1 MNRYEELEMELN
13 SIDRRKKEINEEM
26 TNISKKPALGDE
38 YYFISNGMD
47 VAMTVNTETQGDID
61 MFQGFNYFETE
72 EETQVMAD
80 KFKAMLKEYKTNPK
94 KNLYI
99 KYDSFNEKLY
109 YGRLGDKTNIVYK
122 DGTNAHVGDIV
133 IVTSKDCITKLYNR
147 SHHSFIFKTDYYED
161 GAVMGFATDIRDFN
175 ARYNI
180 TKHTDW
186 SELEEGYKYDIF
198 EDIFVTSEPPVLDS
212 LEELDNE

>member
-1 MNRYEELEMELN
+1 MNRYEELEMELK
-13 SIDRRKKEINEEM
+13 SINKRKNEINEEM
-26 TNISKKPALGDE
+26 DSILKIPELSNS
-38 YYFISNGMD
+38 YYFITNGMD
-47 VAMTVNTETQGDID
+47 VMRTVNTGSQGDNEI
-61 MFQGFNYFETE
+61 FEGFNYFETE
-72 EETQVMAD
+72 EEAKAIAD

-99 KYDSFNEKLY
+99 KCDSFNEKLY

-122 DGTNAHVGDIV
+122 DGTHAHVGDIV

-186 SELEEGYKYDIF
+186 SELEEGYKYDSF

-212 LEELDNE
+212 LEE